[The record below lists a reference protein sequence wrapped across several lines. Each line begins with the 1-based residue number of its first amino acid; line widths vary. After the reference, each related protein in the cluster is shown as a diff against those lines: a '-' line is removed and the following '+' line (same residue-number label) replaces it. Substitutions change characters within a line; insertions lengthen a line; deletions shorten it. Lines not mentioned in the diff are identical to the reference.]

1 MLTALLTG
9 LDSTLAP
16 GLPVLAARGGM
27 LMSLPRLRHPHD
39 SPFARL
45 HSPLRLLRLRHTL
58 ILVFAALA
66 LSVLALWFTDALHY
80 PSHAPP
86 IADLPDAVSPSPL
99 LAGHSPVLP
108 VLGPIAVLPPLLP
121 LTDASDPSPPTAVP
135 TLAVAEPTDAPYDP
149 YGIRRPPVPNPEYPE
164 SQSWVASHVLF
175 FLHVPKTAGQSFITL
190 LRFVARPYEL
200 TYRKRHSPVAPRLD
214 LTFMQRKAIVDV
226 CRPEERRHF
235 SPAYARQMVH
245 LGHADVLIREAF
257 RHGGRQTEF
266 VTMARDPVERV
277 ISHYCY
283 IVQNASD
290 RADRAVQK
298 LNQHRVVF
306 PTWVGY
312 VNRSKDVWSAASF
325 RQYVLGQQKDG
336 LDNWHVRAMAGCLH
350 TAVVHASDYPALCE
364 SPEAML
370 AEARSQMERF
380 LFLGLT
386 EHYEESAELLL
397 YTLNYD
403 PDTYRYRF
411 RPYETV
417 NRNRKKKQCVTDV
430 EGEDGGAAMRALVAG
445 IEYLDV
451 QLYAYAKEL
460 FWARWKLLP
469 EGPWFEDRDGAK
481 AKAANEAKA
490 ARRRSGRGNKTPRPA
505 AAGG

>member
-1 MLTALLTG
+1 MLTSVLSW
-9 LDSTLAP
+9 LDSALFP
-16 GLPVLAARGGM
+16 GLPVLAARRGM
-27 LMSLPRLRHPHD
+27 LMPRPRLRHPPHD
-39 SPFARL
+39 SPFAWPP
-45 HSPLRLLRLRHTL
+45 PLRLLRLRSAL

-66 LSVLALWFTDALHY
+66 LSVLALWYTDALHY
-80 PSHAPP
+80 PGHAPP

-99 LAGHSPVLP
+99 LAGRSPVHP
-108 VLGPIAVLPPLLP
+108 ALGPIAVLPPLLP
-121 LTDASDPSPPTAVP
+121 IADASDPSPTNVA
-135 TLAVAEPTDAPYDP
+135 AVAVADPTDVPYDP
-149 YGIRRPPVPNPEYPE
+149 YSIRRPPVPNPEYPA
-164 SQSWVASHVLF
+164 SQSWVASHVVF

-200 TYRKRHSPVAPRLD
+200 TYRKRHSPQAPRLD

-277 ISHYCY
+277 LSHYCY

-298 LNQHRVVF
+298 LSQHRVVF
-306 PTWVGY
+306 PTWVAY

-325 RQYVLGQQKDG
+325 RQFVLGQQKDG
-336 LDNWHVRAMAGCLH
+336 VDNWHVRAMAGCLH

-370 AEARSQMERF
+370 AEARRQMERF

-403 PDTYRYRF
+403 PNTYRYRF
-411 RPYETV
+411 RPYDTV
-417 NRNRKKKQCVTDV
+417 NKNRKKKQCVTDV
-430 EGEDGGAAMRALVAG
+430 EGEDGGVEVRALVAS

-490 ARRRSGRGNKTPRPA
+490 AKRRTGRGNRPRA
-505 AAGG
+505 DEK